1 MLTDTD
7 LTLPTD
13 ELPTI
18 RAEFHNL
25 LDRRLNIEAAAA
37 EIQRWSDNL
46 RYTHL
51 PIAQRPIRGWNT
63 LAPASQELYKL
74 MCYRIICQLVEG
86 DPWELLEA
94 FDKVMDRMRPR
105 PSKEGA

>member
-1 MLTDTD
+1 MLTDT

-25 LDRRLNIEAAAA
+25 LDKRLNIEAAAA

-46 RYTHL
+46 RSIHL
-51 PIAQRPIRGWNT
+51 PIAERPIRDWNS
-63 LAPASQELYKL
+63 LPPASQELYKL
-74 MCYRIICQLVEG
+74 MIYRVICQLVEG
-86 DPWELLEA
+86 DPWELLDA
-94 FDKVMDRMRPR
+94 IDAVLQRVKPR
-105 PSKEGA
+105 VVKESA